1 MSNFSLACRHAVS
14 DRIPLRSLYAAIVVG
29 TILNLINQGD
39 ALFGGNSCQLDET
52 FANVFCALR
61 RKHLRGGFV
70 SVGSTDARV
79 CRSSNA
85 GAAIG
90 MPVIEA
96 C

>member
-1 MSNFSLACRHAVS
+1 MLNFSLACRHAVS
-14 DRIPLRSLYAAIVVG
+14 DGIPLRSLYAAIVVG

-39 ALFGGNSCQLDET
+39 VRGNSGQLDET
-52 FANVFCALR
+52 SAYVFGALR